1 MKTLQQL
8 LTSALV
14 VGTLLLGFATSSAEA
29 AETIPQAQPIIALL
43 KAVKERD
50 QKQLQSA
57 FSEKMRAQ
65 YDKEGWD
72 KVLQRYQEG
81 FKTAFGDYKLGD
93 FTFEYKG
100 DQEKGGVSVFHKGKT
115 LPAMLVTKEKG
126 EWKLNER

>member
-14 VGTLLLGFATSSAEA
+14 VGTLLLGFATSSAKA
-29 AETIPQAQPIIALL
+29 AETIPQAQPVIALL

-65 YDKEGWD
+65 YNTEGWD

-81 FKTAFGDYKLGD
+81 FKTTFGDYKLED
-93 FTFEYKG
+93 FAFEYKG
-100 DQEKGGVSVFHKGKT
+100 NQEKGGVSVLHKGKT
-115 LPAMLVTKEKG
+115 LPGMSVTKEKA

>member
-8 LTSALV
+8 LTSALI
-14 VGTLLLGFATSSAEA
+14 VGTLLPGLATSSAKA
-29 AETIPQAQPIIALL
+29 AETIPQALPVIALL

-57 FSEKMRAQ
+57 FSDKMRAQ

-81 FKTAFGDYKLGD
+81 FKTAFGDYKLED
-93 FTFEYKG
+93 FAFVYKG
-100 DQEKGGVSVFHKGKT
+100 DEEKGGVSVVHKGKT
-115 LPAMLVTKEKG
+115 LPGMSVTREKT

>member
-1 MKTLQQL
+1 MKTLQQF

-14 VGTLLLGFATSSAEA
+14 IGTLLPGFATSSAKA
-29 AETIPQAQPIIALL
+29 VETIPQAQPVIALL
-43 KAVKERD
+43 KAVKEMD

-81 FKTAFGDYKLGD
+81 FKTAFGDYKLED
-93 FTFEYKG
+93 FAFEYKG
-100 DQEKGGVSVFHKGKT
+100 DEEKGGVSVVHKGIM
-115 LPAMLVTKEKG
+115 LPGMSVTKEKA

>member
-14 VGTLLLGFATSSAEA
+14 VGTLLLGFATSSAKA
-29 AETIPQAQPIIALL
+29 AETIPQAQPVIALL

-57 FSEKMRAQ
+57 FSAKMRAQ
-65 YDKEGWD
+65 YDKQGWD
-72 KVLQRYQEG
+72 RVLQRYQEG
-81 FKTAFGDYKLGD
+81 FKTAFGDYKLED
-93 FTFEYKG
+93 FAFEYKG
-100 DQEKGGVSVFHKGKT
+100 DEEKGGVAVVHKGKT
-115 LPAMLVTKEKG
+115 LPGMSVTKEKA